1 MTNLKSLLETGEAKN
16 WRILKKSPFSP
27 AVVRGFTAAHPP
39 NFRTFSILAFP
50 GLFLFYFLVHFM
62 ITIYDLTHDE

>member
-50 GLFLFYFLVHFM
+50 GLFLYFYFTSWYIL
-62 ITIYDLTHDE
+62 